1 MRTTSAPSPISWAI
15 STCRSTAR
23 PSLWPWWSAAW
34 KNTSWRKSPACITV
48 KPKQIVEIGP
58 FKIEFIHVTHSIVS
72 AVALAITTPLG
83 VIIHTGDFKVDPT
96 PTDNELFDLHT
107 LADYGKRG
115 VLLLLS
121 DSTNSDRPG
130 YTESERA
137 VRPRMEE
144 IFNRA
149 ERRVVVSCFS
159 SSIHRIQLVL
169 DLAQECGRRVAVIGR
184 SMVSVTEIAH
194 SLGLL
199 DIPDG
204 ILLRPQDAMGVAADK
219 VTFLISG
226 TQGEPMSALSRVAV
240 DNHKH
245 VSVEKGD
252 TVVLSSRIIPG
263 NEKAI
268 FRMIDHMARRGADV
282 LYGSMNPPLHVSG
295 HASVEE
301 MKLVLNLVRPRYFMP
316 IHGEFRQLSK
326 HARLAEHLRFAGL
339 EESFIMESGEILEI
353 DHHGARKAGKVPVG
367 HVCIDSGSV
376 DDVVQDMVIR
386 DRRHL
391 SEDGIVLPIIAIN
404 RNSGRME
411 SLPEIVSRGFNAGDG
426 VGVHRESPPVRGQNS
441 GRLESGGE
449 DRLGRHEGKDPRGPE
464 ALHREGDVAA
474 SADHAGDSGSIA
486 ARYLEDASGFRGS
499 AARLIVP
506 ADEAGIAAALRE
518 ASAAGVPVTVAG
530 GGTGVTGGGVPLGGW
545 VLSVEKLNRLE
556 IHPGFAIAG
565 AGVPLRD
572 LQAAAQRTGQFY
584 PPDPTENSAFL
595 GGTISTNASG
605 SRSFRFG
612 ATRRWVK
619 CLRVVLADGRRLD
632 LRRGD
637 ALDFDP
643 GTDSAAR
650 CHQEHRRLPLAAGDG
665 LA

>member
-1 MRTTSAPSPISWAI
+1 MTDQKLQVVPLGGLGEFGMNMTAI
-15 STCRSTAR
+15 RYGNDMIVVDSGMMFPEPELLGVDLVMPDITFLKENQEQIRALILTHGHEDHIGAVPYFLSDIDVPVYGTAFTLALVDR
-23 PSLWPWWSAAW
+23 RLEEYELERDPVFIKVA
-34 KNTSWRKSPACITV
+34 
-48 KPKQIVEIGP
+48 PKQIVEVGP

-149 ERRVVVSCFS
+149 PRRVIVACFS
-159 SSIHRIQLVL
+159 SSIHRVQLVL

-204 ILLRPQDAMGVAADK
+204 ILLRPQDAMGLAPDK
-219 VTFLISG
+219 VAFLVSG

-245 VSVEKGD
+245 VSLEKGD
-252 TVVLSSRIIPG
+252 TVVLSARIIPG

-268 FRMIDHMARRGADV
+268 FRMIDHMARRGADI
-282 LYGSMNPPLHVSG
+282 LYGTMNPPLHVSG

-339 EESFIMESGEILEI
+339 EESFVMESGDVLEI
-353 DHHGARKAGKVPVG
+353 DHHGARRNGKVQVG
-367 HVCIDSGSV
+367 RVCIDSGSV
-376 DDVVQDMVIR
+376 DDVVQEVVIR

-404 RNSGRME
+404 RHSGRIE
-411 SLPEIVSRGFNAGDG
+411 NLPEIVSRGFGAAMDDGSEFLANARQVVARTLEGSNQEEKTDWG
-426 VGVHRESPPVRGQNS
+426 VMKEKIRADLKRYIVKETSRRPLIMPVI
-441 GRLESGGE
+441 LE
-449 DRLGRHEGKDPRGPE
+449 
-464 ALHREGDVAA
+464 V
-474 SADHAGDSGSIA
+474 
-486 ARYLEDASGFRGS
+486 
-499 AARLIVP
+499 
-506 ADEAGIAAALRE
+506 
-518 ASAAGVPVTVAG
+518 
-530 GGTGVTGGGVPLGGW
+530 
-545 VLSVEKLNRLE
+545 
-556 IHPGFAIAG
+556 
-565 AGVPLRD
+565 
-572 LQAAAQRTGQFY
+572 
-584 PPDPTENSAFL
+584 
-595 GGTISTNASG
+595 
-605 SRSFRFG
+605 
-612 ATRRWVK
+612 
-619 CLRVVLADGRRLD
+619 
-632 LRRGD
+632 
-637 ALDFDP
+637 
-643 GTDSAAR
+643 
-650 CHQEHRRLPLAAGDG
+650 
-665 LA
+665 